1 VNPLRQRAAVHVL
14 VAAVALLPFAR
25 GLLSGQSFFYR
36 DLAQVFFPLRRFIVE
51 GLRQGELR
59 YWNPYV
65 HEGEPLTLLPVGYLP
80 DLLQVLIPNERG
92 FSLLLAL
99 HVALAALTF
108 MALARGLGLGLL
120 AAAGGALVY
129 ALGGFCLSSLNLYVH
144 LQAVAWAPLV
154 VLGLLRAAGGGG
166 RECVQAALACAV
178 ALSTTS
184 VEVAGQ
190 AFVFAAALS
199 LSRARPRAGLRLAGA
214 VALGGGL
221 AAVPLLVMTA
231 LAADSA
237 RSGGLPTA
245 MVLAYSIHPMTFL
258 QVVVAGLYGDL
269 SDYVNRFWGGLFF
282 SGLPYFS
289 SLYLGLLALALAAVG
304 VREGRAW
311 SVRLVLLALA
321 AVLVS
326 LGPRIGLDRV
336 LEAVPALRVFRFPT
350 KAFFTVHFAAA
361 VLAAHGLESLG
372 RDRRPWRS
380 LALLCLV
387 LGALLAAAPALPW
400 VLPGPVHDFLAA
412 FFPPTVPWPR
422 RYEQAQLIVHDAA
435 RGGVVALA
443 AGGLSLLVVAG
454 RVRTGWAAVGV
465 VALVAADLLRT
476 GTGLNPMVT
485 PAFFELSP
493 EMSGVVAAL
502 KAEGGRVFTCEPLLS
517 PAYLRARMARVGRHE
532 VWMPAVFRETL
543 TPDFNMNVAVASA
556 YSQDLTMLV
565 PPERV
570 LSPATGGCS
579 AFESIAERLRT
590 AGVAH
595 VLSLDDLVHPAL
607 ALRAVVQPASVS
619 PLAIRVY
626 ALRDPLPLRAVS
638 AAPQGRVIATAERA
652 GAIRMEVEADGPGAV
667 VVRDAYAAGWRA
679 WVNGVPTAVSRADGH
694 HREVAVPAGRSAV
707 ELRYRPP
714 RLVAGL
720 VITLTS
726 AAIAALLWRS
736 SLDPRGGGA

>member
-1 VNPLRQRAAVHVL
+1 
-14 VAAVALLPFAR
+14 VAAVTLLPFAR

-36 DLAQVFFPLRRFIVE
+36 DLAQFFFPLRRFIVD

-80 DLLQVLIPNERG
+80 DLLQALIPHEWG

-99 HVALAALTF
+99 HVPLAALAF

-144 LQAVAWAPLV
+144 LQAIAWAPLV
-154 VLGLLRAAGGGG
+154 VLALLGAAKGGG
-166 RECVQAALACAV
+166 RECAQAALLSAV

-184 VEVAGQ
+184 VELAGQ
-190 AFVFAAALS
+190 AFVFAAVLCV
-199 LSRARPRAGLRLAGA
+199 SRVEPRAWLRLAGA
-214 VALGGGL
+214 VSLGAGL
-221 AAVPLLVMTA
+221 AAVPVLVMA
-231 LAADSA
+231 GLAADSA

-269 SDYVNRFWGGLFF
+269 SDPVNRFWGGLFF

-289 SLYLGLLALALAAVG
+289 SLYLGVLAVALAAVG
-304 VREGRAW
+304 VREGRPG
-311 SVRLVLLALA
+311 SVRLTVLALA
-321 AVLVS
+321 AALVC

-350 KAFFTVHFAAA
+350 KAFFTVHLAAA
-361 VLAAHGLESLG
+361 VLVAHGLDALG
-372 RDRRPWRS
+372 RDLRPWRS
-380 LALLCLV
+380 LALLCLG
-387 LGALLAAAPALPW
+387 LGGLLAATPALPW
-400 VLPGPVHDFLAA
+400 ALPGPVHDLLAA
-412 FFPPTVPWPR
+412 FFPPTVPWFR
-422 RYEQAQLIVHDAA
+422 RYEQAQLILHDAA
-435 RGGVVALA
+435 LGGMTALA
-443 AGGLSLLVVAG
+443 AGGLSLLALAR
-454 RVRTGWAAVGV
+454 RVRAAWAAVGV
-465 VALVAADLLRT
+465 VALVAADLLRA

-493 EMSGVVAAL
+493 EMSRVAAAL
-502 KAEGGRVFTCEPLLS
+502 KAEGGRVFTCEPLRS
-517 PAYLRARMARVGRHE
+517 PAYLQARLARFARHE

-543 TPDFNMNVAVASA
+543 TPDFNMDAGVPSA
-556 YSQDLTMLV
+556 YSPDVTMLV

-570 LSPATGGCS
+570 LAPGSCA
-579 AFESIAERLRT
+579 AFDAIAERLRA

-607 ALRAVVQPASVS
+607 ALRAVAQPAAIA
-619 PLAIRVY
+619 PLSIRVY
-626 ALRDPLPLRAVS
+626 GLRDPAPLRAV
-638 AAPQGRVIATAERA
+638 ADGRVTATDERA
-652 GAIRMEVEADGPGAV
+652 GAIRMEVEADRPTAV
-667 VVRDAYAAGWRA
+667 VVRDAFAPGWRA
-679 WVNGVPTAVSRADGH
+679 RVNGVPAPIARADGR
-694 HREVAVPAGRSAV
+694 HRAVAVPAGRSAV

-714 RLVAGL
+714 LLMTGL

-726 AAIAALLWRS
+726 AAVAGLLWRS
-736 SLDPRGGGA
+736 SLDRRDAGA